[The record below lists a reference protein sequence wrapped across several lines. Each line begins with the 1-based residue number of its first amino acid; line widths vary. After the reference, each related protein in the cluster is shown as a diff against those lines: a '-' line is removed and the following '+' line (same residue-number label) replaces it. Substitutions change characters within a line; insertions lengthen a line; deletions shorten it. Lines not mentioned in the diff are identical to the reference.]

1 MQVAVKKKSSTGREN
16 RYKNDEN
23 KAETLKVDCKG
34 GSDTAGTW
42 QVKKT
47 LNAKEYILLC
57 ALLGD
62 QQGMETET
70 SSSRYD
76 AASLSGQQGAQGK
89 ASSCPAGTRGLG

>member
-1 MQVAVKKKSSTGREN
+1 
-16 RYKNDEN
+16 
-23 KAETLKVDCKG
+23 
-34 GSDTAGTW
+34 
-42 QVKKT
+42 
-47 LNAKEYILLC
+47 
-57 ALLGD
+57 LLGD